1 VIELINIASLNKAK
15 PMVSVQYEDFTHAK
29 EYESLRSLTN
39 NDGAIVTFTG
49 LVRDFNDSDE
59 VIGIELEHYPSM
71 THNALE
77 DICAKARARWPLG
90 HIRLIHR
97 IGKIMANEQIV
108 FVGVSSKHRKAAFEA
123 CEFIM
128 DYLKADVPL
137 WKKELS
143 PHQSVWVKAKPSDK
157 QALKKW
163 L

>member
-1 VIELINIASLNKAK
+1 
-15 PMVSVQYEDFTHAK
+15 
-29 EYESLRSLTN
+29 
-39 NDGAIVTFTG
+39 
-49 LVRDFNDSDE
+49 
-59 VIGIELEHYPSM
+59 
-71 THNALE
+71 
-77 DICAKARARWPLG
+77 
-90 HIRLIHR
+90 
-97 IGKIMANEQIV
+97 MANEQIV